1 MINSCL
7 FGVRSPAWA
16 HPAIEGS
23 ALLGVAIRCSQ
34 LEARLF
40 ELSLHFT
47 WSSHAVSATTVC
59 STALLETTK
68 GTAAKVIGRCKAK
81 SPKEVLWNPLDI
93 ECVANF
99 L

>member
-1 MINSCL
+1 MINSGL
-7 FGVRSPAWA
+7 FGVCSPAWA

-47 WSSHAVSATTVC
+47 WSSHVVSATTVQGYRQMQGKE
-59 STALLETTK
+59 SQRGALE
-68 GTAAKVIGRCKAK
+68 
-81 SPKEVLWNPLDI
+81 PLGH
-93 ECVANF
+93 
-99 L
+99 